1 MLGSSRP
8 PVTLTSR
15 AEAQTANGC
24 VWHKFYFGRVGLRN
38 RKTRLS
44 HVLSSGIFAR
54 IVRDWIYIMF
64 CEYGLYCMFRS
75 EWLKDAKFKSLV
87 ANDRTDWC
95 LKDRKAE
102 TESARLSHLEH
113 SHCLWHWQ
121 WHWQW
126 ICSKEFFLDEWKPVY
141 GHDHCCRFI

>member
-24 VWHKFYFGRVGLRN
+24 VRHKFSFGRVGVRN
-38 RKTRLS
+38 GKTLLS

-54 IVRDWIYIMF
+54 IVRDWIYIML
-64 CEYGLYCMFRS
+64 CEYIDCMFRS

-102 TESARLSHLEH
+102 TESARLSHLEQ
-113 SHCLWHWQ
+113 SHCL
-121 WHWQW
+121 
-126 ICSKEFFLDEWKPVY
+126 
-141 GHDHCCRFI
+141 